1 MRVQDSNLNSVSI
14 STRGTGRTDA
24 TQTSRSGSS
33 AAHSSQSQDQLSLS
47 DLGNLV
53 RTVSGD
59 SPERAS
65 HVNKLAAE
73 FKSGGY
79 KVNSSAVAGSIVNDA
94 LRAG

>member
-24 TQTSRSGSS
+24 AHGGRAGSS
-33 AAHSSQSQDQLSLS
+33 SPHGGYGQDQLSLS
-47 DLGNLV
+47 DLSSLV

-59 SPERAS
+59 TPERAS
-65 HVNKLAAE
+65 RVNALAASY
-73 FKSGGY
+73 KSGNY
-79 KVNSSAVAGSIVNDA
+79 KVNSAAVAGSVVNDA